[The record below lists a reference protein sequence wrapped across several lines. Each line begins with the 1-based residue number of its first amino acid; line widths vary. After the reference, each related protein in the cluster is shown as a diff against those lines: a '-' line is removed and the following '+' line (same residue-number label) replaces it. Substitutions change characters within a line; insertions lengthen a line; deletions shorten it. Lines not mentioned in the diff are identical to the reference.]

1 MSSVHP
7 FLSILVHWF
16 LRCQCSI
23 LSSPVW
29 HVLFTLIHRSNITGS
44 YAILFFTASDF
55 LLSPPDIST
64 AEHCFCIGPATS
76 FFLELL
82 VIALYSSP
90 IAYWIHSDLRA
101 HLPVSHLFAFSY
113 CPWGSPGKNTGMI
126 SFLLPVDHILSE
138 LLTMTH
144 LSWVAQHHMTH
155 SLVFICLVMSNSLQ
169 PHGL

>member
-7 FLSILVHWF
+7 FLSILIHWF

-29 HVLFTLIHRSNITGS
+29 HVLFTLIHRSNIPGS

-76 FFLELL
+76 FFLGVISNCSLL
-82 VIALYSSP
+82 FSNSILDTLWPEGASSS
-90 IAYWIHSDLRA
+90 I
-101 HLPVSHLFAFSY
+101 VSFCLF
-113 CPWGSPGKNTGMI
+113 
-126 SFLLPVDHILSE
+126 ILSVGFSRQE
-138 LLTMTH
+138 YWNDFISSASGPHFVRTP
-144 LSWVAQHHMTH
+144 HHDP
-155 SLVFICLVMSNSLQ
+155 SILGGPA
-169 PHGL
+169 PHDS